1 MGGGGVRHK
10 VLFRAGWKHMFCIPD
25 FGNVSPGDGLDWVK
39 ETHCAVKTEWKPI
52 FFWFYDFLLSV
63 LLFIIFYV
71 LNLFKI
77 AK

>member
-52 FFWFYDFLLSV
+52 FFLV
-63 LLFIIFYV
+63 L
-71 LNLFKI
+71 
-77 AK
+77 